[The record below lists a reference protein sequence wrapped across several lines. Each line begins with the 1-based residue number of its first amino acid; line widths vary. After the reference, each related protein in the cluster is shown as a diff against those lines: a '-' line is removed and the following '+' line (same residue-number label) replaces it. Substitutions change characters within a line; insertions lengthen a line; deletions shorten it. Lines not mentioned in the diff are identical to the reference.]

1 MKHQKA
7 KFSRPLKIWSKKRI
21 EVEGALLQEY
31 GLRRM
36 KELWRAEAILGEWR
50 HRARELAAHK
60 NVEQEKVLIKKL
72 QKLGLLKDGA
82 TLDNI
87 LQLETPDLLS
97 RRLQTLVYKKGF
109 AQTHN
114 QARQFIVHGHVAI
127 NGTRQ
132 KWPSTL
138 VAKDDEEKI
147 TFYVNSKVRPEKIKQ
162 TVKEVKAEKEAV
174 GITEQPKAEVK
185 EIAAE
190 KLEKQK

>member
-7 KFSRPLKIWSKKRI
+7 KFSRPLKPWSKKRI
-21 EVEGALLQEY
+21 EAEGALLQEY
-31 GLRRM
+31 GLRRS

-50 HRARELAAHK
+50 HRARKLAAHK
-60 NVEQEKVLIKKL
+60 DAEQEKVLIKKL
-72 QKLGLLKDGA
+72 QKFGLVKENG
-82 TLDNI
+82 TLDSI
-87 LQLETPDLLS
+87 LQLQTPDLLN
-97 RRLQTLVYKKGF
+97 RRLQTLVFRKGF

-138 VAKDDEEKI
+138 VTKDDEEKI
-147 TFYVNSKVRPEKIKQ
+147 TFYANSKVRPEKMKQ
-162 TVKEVKAEKEAV
+162 VAKEVQAEKAA
-174 GITEQPKAEVK
+174 IEQPK

-190 KLEKQK
+190 KLEKQ